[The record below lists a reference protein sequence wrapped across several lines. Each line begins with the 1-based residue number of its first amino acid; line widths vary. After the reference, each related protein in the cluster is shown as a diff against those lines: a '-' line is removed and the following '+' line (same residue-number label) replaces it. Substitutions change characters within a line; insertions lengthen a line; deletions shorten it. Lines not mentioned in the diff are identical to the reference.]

1 MSEALLVVLIS
12 FAIKFGIPA
21 AVEFFK
27 NRGTTLDEAI
37 AALEKAQAKSLQEY
51 IDEDAAARRKLP

>member
-1 MSEALLVVLIS
+1 MSEALLVALIS

-27 NRGTTLDEAI
+27 NRGTTLEDAI
-37 AALEKAQAKSLQEY
+37 AALEKAQAKSLEEY
-51 IDEDAAARRKLP
+51 IREDAEARRKLP